1 MKYIRAGSLLIT
13 LLIFLLTATVTIT
26 NASGGFGELNNKTF
40 VSSNRVS
47 EDGELSL
54 TGGNTL
60 EGSIV
65 GALVKMEE
73 SIQDIARKKDH
84 TLTSAIVAVLLGLAG
99 IFKVDEI
106 IKKRRFKPVLTVQ
119 MKPEPP
125 DCLKIPMADSTGKRW
140 DVYYYRFRVINNG
153 NLQMEEV
160 EVVAEELHKKDGQ
173 GQYAKI
179 NNFLPMNIVWE
190 QTHLVTRPKIQPKL
204 FKHCDFGHIR
214 KTQDIDLTP
223 FGISSNSN
231 VVLIL
236 STEVTPF
243 NGSNI
248 LLPGTYKIKLI
259 FAATNLE
266 PAVKWYE
273 LTFLDMW
280 DNNEQQMLNRALVV
294 QETTAP

>member
-1 MKYIRAGSLLIT
+1 MKHSRVGSLLI
-13 LLIFLLTATVTIT
+13 LLFIFFVSATGSIA

-40 VSSNRVS
+40 VSSNRLS

-54 TGGNTL
+54 ADESAL
-60 EGSIV
+60 ERSIV
-65 GALVKMEE
+65 GALVNMEE
-73 SIQDIARKKDH
+73 SIRDIARKKDH
-84 TLTSAIVAVLLGLAG
+84 TLTSAIVAILLGLAG

-106 IKKRRFKPVLTVQ
+106 IKKRRFKPVLTLQ

-173 GQYAKI
+173 GHYAKV

-223 FGISSNSN
+223 FGISSSSS

-280 DNNEQQMLNRALVV
+280 YSNEQQMLSKALVV